1 MIQHLLA
8 ARRIA
13 VVGLTDN
20 PARPSHYV
28 SDYMLS
34 QGKQIVP
41 VNPKHSTVLGQK
53 CYASLRDV
61 PGPIDLVNVFRRPEF
76 CADIVRDAIAIGAK
90 GVWLQAGIVSA
101 EAKQLAREAGI
112 LFVQN
117 RCLMVEHR
125 RWNAQ

>member
-1 MIQHLLA
+1 
-8 ARRIA
+8 
-13 VVGLTDN
+13 
-20 PARPSHYV
+20 
-28 SDYMLS
+28 MLS

-76 CADIVRDAIAIGAK
+76 CADIVRDAIAIVAK
-90 GVWLQAGIVSA
+90 GVWLQAGIVSSRR
-101 EAKQLAREAGI
+101 QRNWLGEAGI
-112 LFVQN
+112 LFVQD

-125 RWNAQ
+125 QWNAQ